1 MRREIYQWMNAL
13 AIVAIALFACG
24 FQTVILK
31 LPLFRWL
38 GVDLILLIVTYL
50 GLKRGI
56 FLGAILTALVSH
68 IAELHSGSP
77 SGLIMSCYFVVFGA
91 TLLSREFFIMESPF
105 SIVILGVFSG
115 LAWKIAF
122 LIISYKA
129 DMFANVW
136 KPLFLYLPTFLVAQG
151 LLTRPVFTL
160 LHKLDGL
167 MGVGEHSEFHGAY

>member
-1 MRREIYQWMNAL
+1 MRREIYQWMNAF
-13 AIVAIALFACG
+13 AIIAIALLVCSL
-24 FQTVILK
+24 QTVILK
-31 LPLFRWL
+31 LPIFRWI
-38 GVDLILLIVTYL
+38 GIDLILLIVAYL

-56 FLGAILTALVSH
+56 FLGAILTALVGH

-77 SGLIMSCYFVVFGA
+77 RGMIMSCYFVVFGA

-122 LIISYKA
+122 LILSYKA
-129 DMFANVW
+129 DMLSNVW
-136 KPLFLYLPTFLVAQG
+136 LTILFYMPTFLVAQG
-151 LLTRPVFTL
+151 LLTRPMFSL
-160 LHKLDGL
+160 LHKLDEL